1 MSDYPNFTIG
11 ALYKAIREDRKEWTV
26 GWYMQKYDVFGVLE
40 HFIFSS
46 KNASKWE
53 YAPINEDTL
62 CRYTGYTDAFD
73 SDIWE
78 HDIIETDN
86 QLKGEVLFGEHG
98 TEIGWY
104 IQWKD
109 KEAEYYRQDFG
120 YWVHKAKI
128 KVIGN
133 IFFEKETIHGLNK
146 QSDEPY
152 QSSC

>member
-1 MSDYPNFTIG
+1 MSDYPDFTIG
-11 ALYKAIREDRKEWTV
+11 TLYKAIRADRKEWTV

-40 HFIFSS
+40 HFIFFSE
-46 KNASKWE
+46 KASKWE
-53 YAPINEDTL
+53 YAPINADTL

-73 SDIWE
+73 NDIWE
-78 HDIIETDN
+78 HDIVETDDHLN
-86 QLKGEVLFGEHG
+86 GEVLFGEHG

-120 YWVHKAKI
+120 YWVHKAII

-133 IFFEKETIHGLNK
+133 IFFEKETIHGFNK
-146 QSDEPY
+146 QSDKSD
-152 QSSC
+152 QGSC